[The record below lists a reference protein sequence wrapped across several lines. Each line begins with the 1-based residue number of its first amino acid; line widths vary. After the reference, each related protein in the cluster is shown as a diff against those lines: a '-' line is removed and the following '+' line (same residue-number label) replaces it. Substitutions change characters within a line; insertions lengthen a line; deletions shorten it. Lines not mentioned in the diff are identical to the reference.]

1 MNKNKTKIC
10 SFVLLVCFVFG
21 LYTLFHS
28 TLTLSLR
35 MRCSIL
41 KLSKYGTLM
50 KKIRGILS
58 DYGTPKNCRIMGP
71 VGFWDRT
78 DEFVLER
85 YLESVDFPPSQCRTG
100 PALVE

>member
-78 DEFVLER
+78 TIFKCPIIQQNAAYFFHKR
-85 YLESVDFPPSQCRTG
+85 PIFRQF
-100 PALVE
+100 